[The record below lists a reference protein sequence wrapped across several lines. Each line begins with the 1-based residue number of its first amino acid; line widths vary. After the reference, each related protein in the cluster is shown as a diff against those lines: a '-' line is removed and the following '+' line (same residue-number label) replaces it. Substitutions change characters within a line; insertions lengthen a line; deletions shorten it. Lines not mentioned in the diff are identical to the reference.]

1 MLENR
6 IQKDKLCLQLQ
17 LLTKID
23 QRYKCHGYTHVRWAH
38 LYLFREKE
46 HWWPVL
52 VCWHKETGTRPWLLL
67 LAFCASLGLIP
78 SGRGADDLPVGNKQG
93 DTGQDQFLP
102 TPGMGFAVSEVPG
115 STWHGKAGEGS
126 VCHCSGVLLGMQ
138 KKRLSLWKQQQHC
151 QEHVPVNFS

>member
-23 QRYKCHGYTHVRWAH
+23 QRYKCHGCTHVRCAH
-38 LYLFREKE
+38 LYLFREKG

-52 VCWHKETGTRPWLLL
+52 VCWHKETGPGPWLL

-78 SGRGADDLPVGNKQG
+78 SRRGADVLPVGNRQG

-102 TPGMGFAVSEVPG
+102 TPGMGFAVSEG
-115 STWHGKAGEGS
+115 A
-126 VCHCSGVLLGMQ
+126 
-138 KKRLSLWKQQQHC
+138 QQHLTW
-151 QEHVPVNFS
+151 QGWGRQRVPLLRCSPGDAKEEAVTLETAAALPGTRAS